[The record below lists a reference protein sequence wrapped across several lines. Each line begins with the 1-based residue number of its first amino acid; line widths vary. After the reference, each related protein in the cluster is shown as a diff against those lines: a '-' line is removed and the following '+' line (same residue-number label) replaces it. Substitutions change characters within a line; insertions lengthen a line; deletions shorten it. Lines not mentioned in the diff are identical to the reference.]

1 MDKVELIVNDIFD
14 QVVPKHITSKEI
26 DILGKLRLVETKTQD
41 LLEMRENIMKYGD
54 LNLLKDV
61 KDLENLLDRTRKN
74 VKLQRKREEE
84 KDEKIKKQ
92 LKSSFILINLFR
104 STKSRKTK
112 RISIFYF
119 HKFIG
124 ICWEKTSIPSH

>member
-92 LKSSFILINLFR
+92 LKSSFILI
-104 STKSRKTK
+104 
-112 RISIFYF
+112 
-119 HKFIG
+119 H
-124 ICWEKTSIPSH
+124 